1 MTAGT
6 RDHLSPGAD
15 DAHAA
20 HRSSLYLRSLP
31 ELLATFAPFMIG
43 AIILFDAV
51 EYWAFGAQIGWVS
64 VLACVVLSAAF
75 TYLFFLYRRNN
86 QL

>member
-20 HRSSLYLRSLP
+20 HRSSLHLRSLP

-43 AIILFDAV
+43 AIILVDAV
-51 EYWAFGAQIGWVS
+51 EYWAFGAQIGWGG
-64 VLACVVLSAAF
+64 VLACVVPSAAF
-75 TYLFFLYRRNN
+75 TYAFFRYRRYN